1 MSAHSLGFI
10 TVTTP
15 GTPVRFSFNQA
26 DQAKAINCN
35 GVLAEAIYTTN
46 GHKNTGLVYILD
58 RPNPNYTSGVGIL
71 AVLAIPSSASIG
83 SYSASMPA
91 AAAALNI
98 CDFWVDADI
107 SGDGVIASFIR

>member
-10 TVTTP
+10 TVSVP
-15 GTPVRFSFNQA
+15 GQPTRFTFNQA
-26 DQAKAINCN
+26 DQAKAISCN
-35 GVLAEAIYTTN
+35 GILAEAIFVTN

-71 AVLAIPSSASIG
+71 AIIGVPTASSIG

-91 AAAALNI
+91 APAALN
-98 CDFWVDADI
+98 CADFWADADVA
-107 SGDGVIASFIR
+107 GDGVLASFIR